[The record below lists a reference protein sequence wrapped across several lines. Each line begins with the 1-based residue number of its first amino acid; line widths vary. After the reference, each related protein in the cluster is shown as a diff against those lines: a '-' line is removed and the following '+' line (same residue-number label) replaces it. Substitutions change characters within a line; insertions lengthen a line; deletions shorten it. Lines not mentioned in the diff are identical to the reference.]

1 MVVTNPPWG
10 RTVVRPASEARA
22 WRSIGDSLGRAGRLV
37 VVAEPPQPAAPPGWA
52 GPVLSFGPLS
62 VSGSKP
68 VVLVYTRPGDPG
80 GGLPPPEALLA
91 ADLARFVHHAQ
102 G

>member
-1 MVVTNPPWG
+1 
-10 RTVVRPASEARA
+10 
-22 WRSIGDSLGRAGRLV
+22 RSGRLV
-37 VVAEPPQPAAPPGWA
+37 VLAEPPQPAPPPGWA

-68 VVLVYTRPGDPG
+68 QVLVFTRPGDPG
-80 GGLPPPEALLA
+80 GGLPAPEALLA
-91 ADLARFVHHAQ
+91 PELARFAHRAL